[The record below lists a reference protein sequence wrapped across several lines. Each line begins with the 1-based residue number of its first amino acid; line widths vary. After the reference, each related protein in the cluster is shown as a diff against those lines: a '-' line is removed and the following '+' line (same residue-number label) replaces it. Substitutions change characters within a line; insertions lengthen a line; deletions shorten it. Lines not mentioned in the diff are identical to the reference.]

1 MPKMQT
7 PAGKAV
13 AKGERGIKG
22 GRGAAAKGVAAGEK
36 GIKADT
42 SVVSNRL

>member
-13 AKGERGIKG
+13 TAGEKGIKG
-22 GRGAAAKGVAAGEK
+22 KRGAASKGLAAGEK
-36 GIKADT
+36 GIKSDP

>member
-1 MPKMQT
+1 MQT

-22 GRGAAAKGVAAGEK
+22 GRGAAAKGLAAGEK
-36 GIKADT
+36 GIKSDPNI
-42 SVVSNRL
+42 VSNRL